1 MLRKTVLALAL
12 LCTATALSACY
23 VAAGPG
29 YGRCGGR
36 GWIPAH
42 TGPYGGYVPGHCA

>member
-1 MLRKTVLALAL
+1 MFRKMTLALVL
-12 LCTATALSACY
+12 LGTATALSACY
-23 VAAGPG
+23 VGPGPG

-42 TGPYGGYVPGHCA
+42 TGPYGGFVPAHCA